1 MTTKSIDLS
10 QLFGSVVPAL
20 AEQKKTLNQA
30 DTYNHNHGD
39 NMVEIFEVITQAM
52 KAKSNATPA
61 EQLAYASQLLQAKSQ
76 SGSAQLYA
84 QGLKKASGKLEGKT
98 TVTPNSAVTIL
109 QALLGTQ
116 QKVSPET
123 FQSQVAKTSQSSGSG
138 ADLLGSL
145 LGGMSGETQ
154 QAPSSAAGGDLLGSL
169 LGGLTGQTQ
178 SAPSAGAGDDLLGS
192 LLGGLT
198 GGSTTS
204 SSKPGQIDISKLLKA
219 GMTYMQAKQSGSGD
233 MDAILKAI
241 MSGSRLGT
249 QEYRTQSGTV
259 VANTLLKAL
268 SQMAG

>member
-1 MTTKSIDLS
+1 MATQNIDLS
-10 QLFGSVVPAL
+10 KLFGSVVPAL
-20 AEQKKTLNQA
+20 AEQKTTLNQA

-76 SGSAQLYA
+76 SGSAKLYA
-84 QGLKKASGKLEGKT
+84 EGLKKASGKLEGKKA
-98 TVTPNSAVTIL
+98 VTPNSAVTIL

-116 QKVSPET
+116 QKVSPQT
-123 FQSQVAKTSQSSGSG
+123 FQTQVQKTNPSSGSG

-145 LGGMSGETQ
+145 LGGLTGTTQ
-154 QAPSSAAGGDLLGSL
+154 QAPAASSGGDLLGSLLGGLSGSTQSAPSTSAGGDLLGSL
-169 LGGLTGQTQ
+169 LGGL
-178 SAPSAGAGDDLLGS
+178 A
-192 LLGGLT
+192 
-198 GGSTTS
+198 GGSTSS
-204 SSKPGQIDISKLLKA
+204 SSKPGQIDIGKLLKA

-249 QEYRTQSGTV
+249 QDYRTQSGTV

-268 SQMAG
+268 SQMG